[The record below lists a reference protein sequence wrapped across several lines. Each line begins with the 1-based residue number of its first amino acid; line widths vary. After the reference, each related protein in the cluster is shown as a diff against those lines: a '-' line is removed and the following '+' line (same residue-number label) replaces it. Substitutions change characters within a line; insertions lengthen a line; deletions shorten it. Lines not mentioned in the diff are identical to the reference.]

1 MQLFIDVETV
11 PSQHPDALAEVRAS
25 LRPPGTLKKAESIAA
40 WWAND
45 ADAAAEEAHRK
56 QGLDGGT
63 MGEIISIACVTEDGE
78 QWVRCRCAGES
89 EAELLAQFFAQ
100 VESWTRAEAERMT
113 LGHPAAWPIDCHFA
127 VAHNASFDLGYL
139 WRRAIV
145 HRVPVPRWLPDP
157 SARAGKE
164 YGCTMLSWAGW
175 GGRVSLDA
183 LCRAL
188 GIASPKDDGMDGSKV
203 YDAWKAG
210 QTEAIAEYNLRD
222 AKTTAEV
229 WHRLQGRGRI

>member
-11 PSQHPDALAEVRAS
+11 PSQHPDALAEVRS
-25 LRPPGTLKKAESIAA
+25 TLKPPGTLKKAESIAA

-45 ADAAAEEAHRK
+45 AEAAAEEAHRK
-56 QGLDGGT
+56 QALDGGT
-63 MGEIISIACVTEDGE
+63 RGEIISIACCNEDGE
-78 QWVRCRCAGES
+78 QWVRCRAPGGD
-89 EAELLAQFFAQ
+89 EAALLTLFFAT
-100 VESWTRAEAERMT
+100 VETWTRAEAEKMT
-113 LGHPAAWPIDCHFA
+113 LGHPEAWPLDAHYP

-157 SARAGKE
+157 SARAGKD

-175 GGRVSLDA
+175 GNRVSLDT

-188 GIASPKDDGMDGSKV
+188 GVTSPKDDGMDGSQV

-210 QTEAIAEYNLRD
+210 EVEKIAAYNLKD
-222 AKTTAEV
+222 AQATAEV
-229 WHRLQGRGRI
+229 WHRLQGGGRV